1 METGNTQVGGGTR
14 AEAGDTG
21 MEMGYSKVIRGPH
34 TGADMMEGL
43 GAPGWDDGG
52 GSGYPG
58 KGGVYR
64 SG

>member
-43 GAPGWDDGG
+43 GAPGWDGWGRRGDRG
-52 GSGYPG
+52 
-58 KGGVYR
+58 
-64 SG
+64 